1 MTNHDILHL
10 VAFIL
15 IAIGVPFLGALL
27 IDYTAKRFKNLK

>member
-15 IAIGVPFLGALL
+15 IAIGIPFIGAVL
-27 IDYTAKRFKNLK
+27 INYVANRFKNLK